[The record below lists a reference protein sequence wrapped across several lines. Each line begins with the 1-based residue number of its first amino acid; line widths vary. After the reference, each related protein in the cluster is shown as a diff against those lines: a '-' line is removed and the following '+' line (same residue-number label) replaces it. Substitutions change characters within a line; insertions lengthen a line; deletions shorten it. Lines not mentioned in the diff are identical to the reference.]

1 MRINCIV
8 GFPLRSRERK
18 GGAVRRITS
27 VAAAAVVV
35 GTAVFWSSGR
45 ASSVA
50 AAAPA
55 KVSVVAAEDFWGS
68 IARQVGGDHAAVTSI
83 ITDPG
88 TDPHDYE
95 ATPQDGALLATAQV
109 AIVNGIGYDGWAE
122 KLLAANPS
130 SRRKVV
136 TVGDVVGV
144 KPGGNP
150 HQWYSPTS
158 VSAVIDAITAA
169 LKEADPADS
178 AYFDAQR
185 DAYTTGGLQ
194 QYNELRA
201 RIKAQFAGTA
211 VAASESI
218 FAPLAADLGLKLLTP
233 ESFLDAISEGTEP
246 TAKDKAIVDQEIT
259 GKQVK
264 VLVFNSQ
271 NSTPDVAALVG
282 KAKTVGIPVTTVT
295 ETLAPKG
302 TPFQDW
308 QAAQLQSL
316 ADALARATGKV
327 TAAEALANSSVA
339 SSAPEAAAPAVDA
352 PSRPGPAPTGRGATG
367 QPPLARTGSSARGLA
382 LLAGAA
388 FVVGGLAVL
397 IGAGARRRSASVPGG

>member
-1 MRINCIV
+1 V
-8 GFPLRSRERK
+8 W
-18 GGAVRRITS
+18 
-27 VAAAAVVV
+27 AAAAVVV
-35 GTAVFWSSGR
+35 GTAVFWSAGG

-50 AAAPA
+50 APAPG
-55 KVSVVAAEDFWGS
+55 KVAVVAAEDFWGS
-68 IARQVGGDHAAVTSI
+68 IARQVGGDHADVTSI

-109 AIVNGIGYDGWAE
+109 AIVNGIGYDGWAD

-136 TVGDVVGV
+136 RVGDVVGV
-144 KPGGNP
+144 KAGGNP

-158 VSAVIDAITAA
+158 VSAVVGAITAA
-169 LKEADPADS
+169 LKQADPADS
-178 AYFDAQR
+178 ASFDAQR
-185 DAYTTGGLQ
+185 KSYTTDGLQ
-194 QYNELRA
+194 RYNDLRA

-218 FAPLAADLGLKLLTP
+218 FAPLAADLDLKLLTP

-246 TAKDKAIVDQEIT
+246 TAKDKATVDRQIT
-259 GKQVK
+259 GKQVR
-264 VLVFNSQ
+264 VFVYNSQ
-271 NSTPDVAALVG
+271 NSTPDVAALVE
-282 KAKTVGIPVTTVT
+282 KAKTAGIPVTTVT
-295 ETLAPKG
+295 ETLTPKG

-327 TAAEALANSSVA
+327 TAAQAPATSSVG
-339 SSAPEAAAPAVDA
+339 SSSLEAPAPVADA
-352 PSRPGPAPTGRGATG
+352 PQVPGQAATG
-367 QPPLARTGSSARGLA
+367 QPPLAKTGSSARWLA

-388 FVVGGLAVL
+388 FVVGGLAVA
-397 IGAGARRRSASVPGG
+397 IGAGARRDSASVGGG